1 LGNAK
6 DALGIDIGASSV
18 KLVYGRRVGDGFRVV
33 FAEGLPLTDEAGVTG
48 EGQGVQA
55 LVSEALRRRGLRPG
69 AVVCAIDRSAA
80 TVRLL
85 SLPPAGDEDID
96 RMVRFE
102 AESHVPFPLANAE
115 FSHLRLPS
123 TNGHQSAMIAACPKA
138 TVASRRDLLTQ
149 AGAAPSEIA
158 VSTVASFNGLFR
170 TDLEIRSGT
179 HLIVDLGAETTE
191 VAVVCEG
198 RLVSS
203 LTLAQGGRTL
213 TLSLARDKGWD
224 VAQAEVEKREHGV
237 PLDALGGLPDDPELF
252 STVAW
257 FQKLY
262 TGLERA
268 AASHLSAY
276 PGYPAGGV
284 VLLGGGALLPGLASG
299 LQASLKLP
307 VRYADPLRALEFT
320 AEDGGVSGAS
330 TVNLVTATGLAM
342 QGVGLAAIQLDLTP
356 REIID
361 RKRAVARRGMGWAAV
376 SAFVVILA
384 AASVWQGWSVYQA
397 NQAYQAE
404 LGRLRDVQ
412 TNMRDV
418 RLTDPEKAALQWIVA
433 RGGDPKS
440 DPLDLLALFSERLP
454 LGVSLRDVTYRRGES
469 ISLKGLAESNEVL
482 SEAVLALKG
491 SDYFKDVRL
500 THSTATDVGGITL
513 YTFDIEC
520 LPEGGGSP

>member
-1 LGNAK
+1 LGNAR
-6 DALGIDIGASSV
+6 DALGVDIGASSV

-48 EGQGVQA
+48 EGQSVQA
-55 LVSEALRRRGLRPG
+55 LVAEALRRRGLRPG
-69 AVVCAIDRSAA
+69 AIVCAVDRSAA

-85 SLPPAGDEDID
+85 SLPPAGDEDLD

-123 TNGHQSAMIAACPKA
+123 TNGHQAAMIAACPKA
-138 TVASRRDLLTQ
+138 TVASRRDLLSQ
-149 AGAAPSEIA
+149 AGAPPSEIA
-158 VSTVASFNGLFR
+158 VTTVASFNGLFR

-179 HLIVDLGAETTE
+179 HLVVDVGAETTE
-191 VAVVCEG
+191 VAVVSEG

-213 TLSLARDKGWD
+213 TLSVARDMGWD
-224 VAQAEVEKREHGV
+224 VAQAELEKREHGV
-237 PLDALGGLPDDPELF
+237 PLDPATGLPDDPELF

-268 AASHLSAY
+268 VASHSSAH
-276 PGYPAGGV
+276 PDRPVTGA
-284 VLLGGGALLPGLASG
+284 VLLGGGALLPGLAAG
-299 LQASLKLP
+299 LQAALRLS

-320 AEDGGVSGAS
+320 PEDGGVSGAS

-342 QGVGLAAIQLDLTP
+342 QGVGLAAIPLDLTP
-356 REIID
+356 REILEH
-361 RKRAVARRGMGWAAV
+361 KRAVARRGAKWVAV
-376 SAFVVILA
+376 SAFVAILA
-384 AASVWQGWSVYQA
+384 AASAWQGWSVYKA
-397 NQAYQAE
+397 GQAYREE
-404 LGRLRDVQ
+404 LDRLRTVQ
-412 TNMRDV
+412 ANMRDV
-418 RLTDPEKAALQWIVA
+418 RLSDLEVAALRWIVTRA
-433 RGGDPKS
+433 TDVKS

-491 SDYFKDVRL
+491 SEYFKDVKL

-520 LPEGGGSP
+520 LLEGGGSK